1 MNSGHKINAAQIL
14 GYSGLIPLYA
24 MALALMFVW
33 PGETGEKLLQAEVFY
48 AAIILSFLGGTRW
61 GIAMRSGPEN
71 QQIGGLFLTTLP
83 SLVAWLVLFVGPV
96 NQMLIL
102 MAAFALAFI
111 GDRVVARK
119 GLMPDWYE
127 HLRLTLTLLFEIA
140 LAMTLVRILAH

>member
-1 MNSGHKINAAQIL
+1 MKIAPKLNAAQIL
-14 GYSGLIPLYA
+14 GYSGLIPLYV
-24 MALALMFVW
+24 LAISLVFVW
-33 PGETGEKLLQAEVFY
+33 PGETGAKLLQAEVFY

-61 GIAMRSGPEN
+61 GIAMRSGPDH

-83 SLVAWLVLFVGPV
+83 ALIAWLVLFVGPV

-127 HLRLTLTLLFEIA
+127 HMRLTLTLLFEIA
-140 LAMTLVRILAH
+140 LALTLVRILAH